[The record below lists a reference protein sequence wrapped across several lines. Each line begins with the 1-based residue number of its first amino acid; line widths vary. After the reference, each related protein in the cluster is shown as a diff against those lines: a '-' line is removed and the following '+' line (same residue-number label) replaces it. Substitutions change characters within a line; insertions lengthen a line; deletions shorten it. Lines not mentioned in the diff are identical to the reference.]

1 MRRRRE
7 RGFALILVLW
17 SMAMIALIGARVTA
31 SGGGEARIARNAL
44 DRAILEQAADGAVHD
59 AMFHLAG
66 GSWTWRTAPAAIGI
80 GRVAVAIRLA
90 DEGGRVNLNQAPRG
104 LVEALLL
111 AIGLPAD
118 RAAMLADAIA
128 AWRSPG
134 DGMRGHGSKNALYRA
149 AGLPYGPR
157 EGPFQSIAELGLV
170 LGMDPGTLAMLR
182 PHVTIFTD
190 GDIDREL
197 ADDVVRTALA
207 RFGRN
212 VLPAGVV
219 LGPLSTVVH
228 VTAIA
233 TATDGARVT
242 RDASLRLSRVAD
254 QDDRLI
260 EVMSWGTGEDAAS
273 GTAKAT
279 GGSPEAARSTMR
291 R

>member
-1 MRRRRE
+1 MRRGRE
-7 RGFALILVLW
+7 GGFALILVLW

-66 GSWTWRTAPAAIGI
+66 GTWTWRTAPTEIRI

-104 LVEALLL
+104 LIEALLL
-111 AIGLPAD
+111 AIGLPSG
-118 RAAMLADAIA
+118 RAATLAEAIA

-134 DGMRGHGSKNALYRA
+134 DGMRGHRSKNALYAA

-157 EGPFQSIAELGLV
+157 EGPFRSTGEIGLV
-170 LGMDPGTLAMLR
+170 LGMDPDTLARLR
-182 PHVTIFTD
+182 PHVTLFTD
-190 GDIDREL
+190 GDVDREL
-197 ADDVVRTALA
+197 ADDAVRTALG

-212 VLPAGVV
+212 VLPADVV
-219 LGPLSTVVH
+219 LGQISTVVH
-228 VTAIA
+228 VTATA
-233 TATDGARVT
+233 TAPDGAHVT
-242 RDASLRLSRVAD
+242 RDASLRLSRIAD

-260 EVMSWGTGEDAAS
+260 EVMSWGTGADAP
-273 GTAKAT
+273 TANAA
-279 GGSPEAARSTMR
+279 GGSPAAARSTMR